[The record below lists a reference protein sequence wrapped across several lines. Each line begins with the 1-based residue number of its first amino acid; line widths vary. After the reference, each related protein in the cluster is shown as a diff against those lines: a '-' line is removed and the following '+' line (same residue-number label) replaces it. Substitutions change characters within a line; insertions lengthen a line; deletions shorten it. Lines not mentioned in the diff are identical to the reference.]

1 MKRTAVYTG
10 TRNVYGYMVT
20 ACKSLLYHKG
30 ADRVVFMIEDDTFP
44 EELPSMVH
52 TINVINQ
59 QYFDR
64 NGPNYNKHWTYMV
77 LMKVAVPMML
87 YGCRVLTLDVDTI
100 VNGNLDGLWSLPKA
114 PVYMAREIGRPGE
127 YYNAGVMLIDT
138 DLFIDDAKRIIN
150 LLNTKDYQFC
160 EQDAI
165 NDRMHG
171 RIKQLPAEFNVSNW
185 TVPPTGKPIIY
196 HYAAVR
202 QWQHEPMWQRYEQM
216 TWAEAINGSGEPPR

>member
-1 MKRTAVYTG
+1 MTRTAVYTG

-44 EELPSMVH
+44 EELPSIVH
-52 TINVINQ
+52 TMNVSNQ
-59 QYFDR
+59 QYFDH
-64 NGPNYNKHWTYMV
+64 NGPNYHRFWTYMA
-77 LMKVAVPMML
+77 LMRVAVPLML
-87 YGCRVLTLDVDTI
+87 YGCRVLTLDIDTI
-100 VNGNLDGLWSLPKA
+100 VNGSLDGLWSLPKA

-127 YYNAGVMLIDT
+127 YYNAGVMLMDT
-138 DLFIDDAKRIIN
+138 DLFFDDAKKIIDAIN
-150 LLNTKDYQFC
+150 HREYLFC

-165 NDRMHG
+165 NDWMRG

-185 TVPPTGKPIIY
+185 TVPPTGQPIIF

-216 TWAEAINGSGEPPR
+216 TWAEAINGSGDPPR